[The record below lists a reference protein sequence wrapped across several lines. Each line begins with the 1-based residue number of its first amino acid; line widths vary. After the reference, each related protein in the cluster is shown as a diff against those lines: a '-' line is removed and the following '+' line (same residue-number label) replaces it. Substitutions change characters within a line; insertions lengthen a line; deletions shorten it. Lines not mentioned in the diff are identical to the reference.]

1 MKLGYMPPEGN
12 KKNGRFTLLD
22 FKNFC
27 PYKVS
32 LDDFREARSHFN
44 AEEWMDILLG
54 AIDYNPDGFMRKGW
68 IDRDVW
74 RAKHTMLTRLLPFIQ
89 PRVNLIELA
98 PQQTGKSYMF
108 EKISKYGWLL
118 TGGQVSRTMLF
129 LDRRSGA
136 RTKGLVTCNDFIAVD
151 EIKSI
156 SFSNDKE
163 MAGILKGYMED
174 GYATVGGTRV
184 DGEAGIIFLGNIAYE
199 NMDSDKDMIGEIN
212 PIFRDSVLLQ
222 RIHGFIPGHYVPSL
236 SPEMYINDWAL
247 NSEYFTEIMHL
258 LRSTSE
264 TMKYR
269 GMVEELV
276 DVSSATGNTSGR
288 EKEAVFR
295 LCTAYLK
302 LFFPHANS
310 DLIRTLK
317 FKQEFDRYCLTPAK
331 NMQETVLKQMRFVN
345 PGMFPDGN
353 LGFSTYTV
361 RWDA

>member
-1 MKLGYMPPEGN
+1 MYDVDKLREYFPSTTVYKDPSVMSMFKAAKIESFLRDWILKRKTGVDGVIEDKDALSEYVASIIPQRSEKERLQDEALTEGETRFFLAKINISFNSNANYYSFEIPSLGFSHSQTIIEDYVWNRIKSELIGEAGGWGLVKLGYMPPEGN

-108 EKISKYGWLL
+108 GKISKYGWLL

-156 SFSNDKE
+156 SFSNDQE

-174 GYATVGGTRV
+174 GYATVVWTATR
-184 DGEAGIIFLGNIAYE
+184 I
-199 NMDSDKDMIGEIN
+199 
-212 PIFRDSVLLQ
+212 
-222 RIHGFIPGHYVPSL
+222 
-236 SPEMYINDWAL
+236 
-247 NSEYFTEIMHL
+247 
-258 LRSTSE
+258 
-264 TMKYR
+264 
-269 GMVEELV
+269 
-276 DVSSATGNTSGR
+276 
-288 EKEAVFR
+288 
-295 LCTAYLK
+295 
-302 LFFPHANS
+302 
-310 DLIRTLK
+310 
-317 FKQEFDRYCLTPAK
+317 
-331 NMQETVLKQMRFVN
+331 
-345 PGMFPDGN
+345 
-353 LGFSTYTV
+353 
-361 RWDA
+361 